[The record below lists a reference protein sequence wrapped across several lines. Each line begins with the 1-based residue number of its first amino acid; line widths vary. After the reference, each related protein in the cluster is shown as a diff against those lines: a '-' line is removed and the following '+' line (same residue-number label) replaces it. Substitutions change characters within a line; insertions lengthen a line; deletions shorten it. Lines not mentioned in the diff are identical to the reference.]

1 MNTHRYLDVY
11 RLSIELVTGI
21 NKALK
26 VSKTGIIWFKITNN
40 GIGGINSF
48 K

>member
-21 NKALK
+21 NKAVK
-26 VSKTGIIWFKITNN
+26 
-40 GIGGINSF
+40 SF
-48 K
+48 QNRNYLV